1 MASQCR
7 RFEGKL
13 ALVTGGANGFG
24 RATVH
29 RLVDEGLEQVII
41 VDRDGAAAAAELE
54 QVRANGGSG
63 FAIECDVA
71 DVDAVADMAREVAS
85 RIDRLHVLVNS
96 AGISGSSQGRL
107 EGDFLPTWDAVMNVN
122 LRGTVLVARALL
134 PLLKVDGG
142 SIINISSDGG
152 HCGRRGALVY
162 DASKAG
168 VAQAT
173 KSMACELVDYG
184 IRVNDVAPGYAVTE
198 FHFAHAP
205 DPAAR
210 KRELEEL
217 QPDSCLMRRLARP
230 HEVAAGIAFLASDDA
245 SFVTG
250 ITLCID
256 GGRVGLDTRRPVQT

>member
-24 RATVH
+24 RATVQ

-41 VDRDGAAAAAELE
+41 VDRDGTGAMAEIE
-54 QVRANGGSG
+54 KVEANGGRG

-71 DVDAVADMAREVAS
+71 AVEDMAREVAS
-85 RIDRLHVLVNS
+85 RVDRLHVLVNS
-96 AGISGSSQGRL
+96 AGISGGGQGRL

-122 LRGTVLVARALL
+122 LRATVLVAQALL

-142 SIINISSDGG
+142 AIVNISSDGG

-168 VAQAT
+168 VVQAT
-173 KSMACELVDYG
+173 QVD
-184 IRVNDVAPGYAVTE
+184 
-198 FHFAHAP
+198 
-205 DPAAR
+205 
-210 KRELEEL
+210 
-217 QPDSCLMRRLARP
+217 
-230 HEVAAGIAFLASDDA
+230 
-245 SFVTG
+245 
-250 ITLCID
+250 
-256 GGRVGLDTRRPVQT
+256 GL